1 MQTISSFTE
10 KLGLSVDWAIDSL
23 RQLRHAIANGGTEID
38 ADQEE
43 LLIALD
49 EEPGLLEKKLA
60 ELARQDAAKAK
71 KEEAAAKKKAAAAK
85 KAAAKK
91 PAAKKAAAKKPAA
104 RKKAGADAEPEET
117 PEEESVPAAEILPEP
132 AGEAAAEAPA
142 VSEEAKETEE
152 AVPVVAAAEAVE
164 VPAPPEAPQ
173 EEEEEVPEAPAPAA
187 VSEQEMIAVILPDEP
202 VTEEDAERAEL
213 AAAEDAAREHMGALA
228 RAELKQKEMER
239 QRGQKKTEK
248 PQPPKEESAAPVPD
262 PEVLRAV
269 LERDRQRKERQQA
282 PPPARGAARPGR
294 DAAAPKPGGRKE
306 QAPVLLTPEELEK
319 ARARSMEKRGGAP
332 TKAAKQK
339 QKKEKA
345 ERLRVV
351 EEDMQREAVLAVR
364 EFQSGSAA
372 TGSKKYRRRRRDG
385 DDGGESGVMLLG
397 TVVVEET
404 LTVDQLAS
412 QLGRSAADI
421 IVDLMDMD
429 IMATKNQVLD
439 MEQIRHIADKYS
451 FNVEVA
457 IPEEE
462 KVFAEDPDSPEDLL
476 PRPPVV
482 TVMGHVDH
490 GKTSL
495 LDRVRRTNVA
505 DSEAGGITQ
514 HIAAYQFELPG
525 GGVTFLDT
533 PGHEAFT
540 QMRARGAHVT
550 DVVILVVAA
559 TDGVMPQTI
568 EAIDHAKAAEVPI
581 IVAVNK
587 CDLENAQPDR
597 VRQELTQYGLVAEE
611 WGGDTIMRNIS
622 ARNGD
627 GVDDLMDLLTLQTEL
642 LNLRANPNK
651 RARGAVL
658 ESEIT
663 TGQGPV
669 AWVLVQSGTLRVGD
683 TFLAGTTYGRVRS
696 MVNARGEELREAGP
710 SMPVVVTGF
719 STPPDAGDI
728 FIVTE
733 EERVAKSIAEKR
745 AAAQR
750 LKRGPAVKHMTL
762 EDFHR
767 RFSEVEKKVLNVIVK
782 GDVQGSVDVLRSSLA
797 KLGNEEVRV
806 NIVHGGV
813 GAINESDIILA
824 GASDSVVIGFH
835 VTANPKVRK
844 LAEQEGVEIRTYLI
858 IYEMM
863 DELRNALEGL
873 LAPEKREAITGH
885 AEIRQV
891 FRSSALGNIAGCHV
905 VDGEIT
911 RGALA
916 RLVRDGVVVYDGK
929 IDSLRRGKDDAK
941 SAATGFECGIKLE
954 RFDDVRAGDVIEVY
968 KIEQIAKTL
977 D

>member
-10 KLGLSVDWAIDSL
+10 RLGLSVDWAIDAL
-23 RQLRHAIANGGTEID
+23 RQLRYSVAGGGTEID

-60 ELARQDAAKAK
+60 ELAKQDAAQAK
-71 KEEAAAKKKAAAAK
+71 KEEAAAKKKAAAEKKAAAK
-85 KAAAKK
+85 KAAAKKEAAKKPAAKK
-91 PAAKKAAAKKPAA
+91 PAAKKAAAKKKPDA
-104 RKKAGADAEPEET
+104 AEPEEA
-117 PEEESVPAAEILPEP
+117 PEEAVQAEVIPAEPETEPETETAAEVAEAVVVVETPSPEEAPETEAVQEAAVPAAPELEP
-132 AGEAAAEAPA
+132 
-142 VSEEAKETEE
+142 
-152 AVPVVAAAEAVE
+152 
-164 VPAPPEAPQ
+164 
-173 EEEEEVPEAPAPAA
+173 
-187 VSEQEMIAVILPDEP
+187 IAVILPDEP
-202 VTEEDAERAEL
+202 VTEEDAERAGQ
-213 AAAEDAAREHMGALA
+213 AAAQDAATEHLGALA
-228 RAELKQKEMER
+228 RAELKQQEMER
-239 QRGQKKTEK
+239 QRGQKKAEK
-248 PQPPKEESAAPVPD
+248 EKQPPKEEVAAPVPD

-282 PPPARGAARPGR
+282 PPAARGAARPGR
-294 DAAAPKPGGRKE
+294 DAAGPKTAGRKE
-306 QAPVLLTPEELEK
+306 QAPVLLTPEELER

-345 ERLRVV
+345 ERLRIV

-385 DDGGESGVMLLG
+385 DEAGDSGMMLLG

-404 LTVDQLAS
+404 LTVDQLAA

-429 IMATKNQVLD
+429 IMATKNQILD

-462 KVFAEDPDSPEDLL
+462 RVFAEEPDRPEDLA

-559 TDGVMPQTI
+559 TDGVMPQTV

-696 MVNARGEELREAGP
+696 MVNARGEEMKEAGP

-745 AAAQR
+745 AAALR

-762 EDFHR
+762 EDFHK

-797 KLGNEEVRV
+797 KLGNEEVSV

-813 GAINESDIILA
+813 GAVNESDIILA

-863 DELRNALEGL
+863 DDLRNALEGL

-905 VDGEIT
+905 QDGEVS

-929 IDSLRRGKDDAK
+929 IESLRRGKDDAK
-941 SAATGFECGIKLE
+941 SAAAGFECGIKLE
-954 RFDDVRAGDVIEVY
+954 RFDDVRAGDVVEVY